1 MLKTLL
7 KKQLLELN
15 RSFFVSN
22 KTGKSKSSRSAAFTI
37 VLFVFLM
44 VFAIGGIFFYMSYMM
59 RPLITFG
66 MSWLYFSIMGA
77 TAALFGICRRAAVE
91 RQIAGNASEKRS
103 QKMRALRRDGI
114 PDSQIGIAD
123 IFLAVLAVR
132 QNIHGDPHTVCPIF
146 TGSFSDG
153 LGTALP
159 VKLDDLFVLHQALLS
174 CFL

>member
-15 RSFFVSN
+15 RSFFVSS

-37 VLFVFLM
+37 VLFILLM

-77 TAALFGICRRAAVE
+77 TAALFGVFGSVFNTYSSLYDA
-91 RQIAGNASEKRS
+91 
-103 QKMRALRRDGI
+103 RD
-114 PDSQIGIAD
+114 
-123 IFLAVLAVR
+123 
-132 QNIHGDPHTVCPIF
+132 N
-146 TGSFSDG
+146 
-153 LGTALP
+153 
-159 VKLDDLFVLHQALLS
+159 DLLLS
-174 CFL
+174 MPIPVRDLSLIHI